1 MKIFPKEAK
10 FFDNFERL
18 ALKIAEGGT
27 LLYEI
32 VTHDGD
38 VDAKSARLKI
48 VEHEADEI
56 ANTIYLD
63 LHATFITPLDREDI
77 FNLVTTMD
85 DIMDMIES
93 AATNFSLYRPKR
105 PSPEFVPLTT
115 ILRRSIELI
124 SNAVTWMSHA
134 GENASAI
141 LATCIDI
148 NSLENEADQ
157 ILHRGL
163 RKLFDEEHDVVELI
177 KVKEILENIEE
188 ATDICE
194 DVSNIIEGIILKYA

>member
-1 MKIFPKEAK
+1 
-10 FFDNFERL
+10 
-18 ALKIAEGGT
+18 
-27 LLYEI
+27 
-32 VTHDGD
+32 
-38 VDAKSARLKI
+38 

-77 FNLVTTMD
+77 FALVTNMD

-93 AATNFSLYRPKR
+93 AATNMALYRPKR
-105 PSPEFVPLTT
+105 PSPEFVTLTD
-115 ILRRSIELI
+115 ILCRSIDLI
-124 SNAVTWMSHA
+124 THAVRWMSHP
-134 GENASAI
+134 GDNATAI
-141 LATCIDI
+141 LSTCIDI

-157 ILHRGL
+157 VLHRGL
-163 RKLFDEEHDVVELI
+163 RILFEEERDVVELI

-194 DVSNIIEGIILKYA
+194 DVSNVIEGIILKYA